1 MKNVN
6 SFDDLYKVIQERLLK
21 KPEGSYVASL
31 AKSGKNRIS
40 QKVGE
45 ETIELIVEVAKDKLD
60 KKALTNEATDLLFH
74 LWVLLAFLNVSP
86 QDLLDELQKRHRKKD
101 TK

>member
-1 MKNVN
+1 M
-6 SFDDLYKVIQERLLK
+6 
-21 KPEGSYVASL
+21 